1 MLSVMVMVLETEA
14 SGRPQASVAVHV
26 SNTEPLQ
33 FPEVIVLNVERF
45 EVPLIIQLP
54 PRPLVNG
61 LVVAVGN
68 KVPQVIVIS

>member
-1 MLSVMVMVLETEA
+1 MLSLMVMVLETEA
-14 SGRPQASVAVHV
+14 IGRPQASVAVHV

-33 FPEVIVLNVERF
+33 LPEVIVLNVERF

-54 PRPLVNG
+54 PSPLLNG

>member
-1 MLSVMVMVLETEA
+1 MLSLMVMVLITEA
-14 SGRPQASVAVHV
+14 IGRPQASVAVHV

-33 FPEVIVLNVERF
+33 LPEVIVLNVERF

-61 LVVAVGN
+61 LVVAAGN
-68 KVPQVIVIS
+68 KVPQGIVIS